1 MITSSCFYILLV
13 WSATSSLA
21 TEKNCSEESSNKS
34 TESPC
39 LWMMIKQIVSIE
51 NRFNEFMNISNHNKI
66 AINKIVG
73 KLEKDEDIK
82 TKVKS
87 LEDCCKKQKA
97 QITSLASNVGTQKRE
112 CRSIQANQAAMISLL
127 KGNQNKMM
135 GMQLEIN
142 NLKKKSFSCP
152 DDWVTFSG
160 HCYWFVYRNV
170 TWNIAKKNCQQK
182 GGYLAKVDSGAENSW
197 LISKLQAEVWIGL
210 NDIETEGQWRWT
222 SDNTGISSSYWQYPE
237 PNGER
242 TENCV
247 NFCKKTCQQKAYG
260 WNDLPCD
267 YPTGYVC
274 EKQP

>member
-1 MITSSCFYILLV
+1 MSPGRYNTFQSHPSSMSNILF
-13 WSATSSLA
+13 SESL
-21 TEKNCSEESSNKS
+21 
-34 TESPC
+34 
-39 LWMMIKQIVSIE
+39 
-51 NRFNEFMNISNHNKI
+51 
-66 AINKIVG
+66 
-73 KLEKDEDIK
+73 
-82 TKVKS
+82 
-87 LEDCCKKQKA
+87 
-97 QITSLASNVGTQKRE
+97 
-112 CRSIQANQAAMISLL
+112 
-127 KGNQNKMM
+127 
-135 GMQLEIN
+135 
-142 NLKKKSFSCP
+142 SCP

-182 GGYLAKVDSGAENSW
+182 GGYLATVDSVAENSW

-222 SDNTGISSSYWQYPE
+222 SDNTAISTSYWQYPE

-247 NFCKKTCQQKAYG
+247 NFCKKTCQQKVYG

-274 EKQP
+274 EKTTLNYYK